1 MQIVNII
8 LEGRITGDASKATLK
23 NVNGHVSLDAD
34 GYIGGVQMTLSH
46 GSDFSIVLTEEAYY
60 ADHNTNIHNNTTK
73 LVIVAPEGKELFKA
87 NGSYTIEEVMVA
99 NSHSKVALA
108 MPSELA
114 LSRAYPNPFNPS
126 TSLDVFVPADGFVSL
141 NVYNVMGQ
149 LVDVIHSGSMT
160 TGNHSIT
167 WNASDMT
174 SGVYFVRAESA
185 DGMSVQKVMLMK

>member
-1 MQIVNII
+1 MSKA
-8 LEGRITGDASKATLK
+8 LEGVRVIDMTHNQAGPACTQIMAFLGADVIKLENPKGGDIARVVQRDQDSDSLFFLVLNANKRSLTLNLK
-23 NVNGHVSLDAD
+23 TD
-34 GYIGGVQMTLSH
+34 
-46 GSDFSIVLTEEAYY
+46 
-60 ADHNTNIHNNTTK
+60 
-73 LVIVAPEGKELFKA
+73 EGKELFKA
-87 NGSYTIEEVMVA
+87 NGSYTIEEIIVA
-99 NSHSKVALA
+99 NSHSEVTLA
-108 MPSELA
+108 MPSELT